1 MKRLIKSPWFA
12 AILGIVAF
20 VVTLLV
26 MLDPAKLL
34 DVEALKRQL
43 AEMNRAEANATGAGP
58 RELEHIA
65 EDDQKLGDEQEA
77 NMMELQKALDNLQAA
92 GDPGELQFDNPD
104 IKKLVDGLGL
114 QFLDLEERRHNLDE
128 LNKEAMRQLA
138 EIASFTNQVA
148 LARNALQKEFEHK
161 NLLIKG
167 SQTNRLAELARIS
180 ESMMNDS
187 PENAL
192 RALKLNQP
200 DQVARIM
207 YFMAETNRASVFN
220 SLAQDDTEPGMSLLR
235 EIQDSY
241 KKIIIDDNST
251 QTVTTTAP

>member
-12 AILGIVAF
+12 AGLGIVAF

-34 DVEALKRQL
+34 DVEALKRRL
-43 AEMNRAEANATGAGP
+43 AEINQAEANATAEP
-58 RELEHIA
+58 RKLEHIA
-65 EDDQKLGDEQEA
+65 EDDQKHGDEQEA
-77 NMMELQKALDNLQAA
+77 NMMELKKALDNLQAA
-92 GDPGELQFDNPD
+92 GDPGQLQFDNPD
-104 IKKLVDGLGL
+104 IKKLIDGLGL

-128 LNKEAMRQLA
+128 LNKEAARQLS
-138 EIASFTNQVA
+138 EIASYTNQVA
-148 LARNALQKEFEHK
+148 LARAALQKEFEQK
-161 NLLIKG
+161 NLLIIQSK
-167 SQTNRLAELARIS
+167 TNRLAELARIS

-207 YFMAETNRASVFN
+207 YFMAETNRAAIFN
-220 SLAQDDTEPGMSLLR
+220 NLAQDDTEPGTELLR

-241 KKIIIDDNST
+241 KKIIIDNT
-251 QTVTTTAP
+251 NTKTVTATAP

>member
-1 MKRLIKSPWFA
+1 MKRLSKSPWFA

-26 MLDPAKLL
+26 MLYPAKLL

-43 AEMNRAEANATGAGP
+43 AEMNRAAANATGAGP

-220 SLAQDDTEPGMSLLR
+220 SLAQDDTEPGMTLLR
-235 EIQDSY
+235 EIQNSY

>member
-12 AILGIVAF
+12 AVLGIVAF

-34 DVEALKRQL
+34 DVEALKRRL
-43 AEMNRAEANATGAGP
+43 AEMNRAEANATGASP

-77 NMMELQKALDNLQAA
+77 NMMDLQKALDNLQAA

-104 IKKLVDGLGL
+104 IKKLIDGLGL

-128 LNKEAMRQLA
+128 LNREAARQLE

-148 LARNALQKEFEHK
+148 LARSALQKEFEQK
-161 NLLIKG
+161 NLLITQ

-192 RALKLNQP
+192 RALTLNNP

-220 SLAQDDTEPGMSLLR
+220 NLAQDDTELGVSLLR
-235 EIQDSY
+235 KIQDEY
-241 KKIIIDDNST
+241 KKIIIDDIAT
-251 QTVTTTAP
+251 QTVTTNAP

>member
-12 AILGIVAF
+12 AVLGIVAF

-34 DVEALKRQL
+34 DVEALKRRL
-43 AEMNRAEANATGAGP
+43 AEMNRADANATEAGP

-104 IKKLVDGLGL
+104 IKKLIDGLGL

-128 LNKEAMRQLA
+128 LNKEATRQLT
-138 EIASFTNQVA
+138 EIASYTNQVV
-148 LARNALQKEFEHK
+148 LARAALQKEFEQK
-161 NLLIKG
+161 NLLITQ
-167 SQTNRLAELARIS
+167 SQTNRLAELARIG

-207 YFMAETNRASVFN
+207 YFMAGTNRAAIFN
-220 SLAQDDTEPGMSLLR
+220 NLAQDDTEPGTSLLR
-235 EIQDSY
+235 EIQDAY
-241 KKIIIDDNST
+241 KKIIIDNT
-251 QTVTTTAP
+251 NKNTVTTTAP

>member
-12 AILGIVAF
+12 AVLGIVAF

-34 DVEALKRQL
+34 DVEALKRRL
-43 AEMNRAEANATGAGP
+43 AEINQAEANATAEP
-58 RELEHIA
+58 RKLEHIA
-65 EDDQKLGDEQEA
+65 EDDQKHGDEQEA

-104 IKKLVDGLGL
+104 IKKLIDGLGL
-114 QFLDLEERRHNLDE
+114 QFLGLEERRHNLDE
-128 LNKEAMRQLA
+128 LNKEAARQLT

-148 LARNALQKEFEHK
+148 LARTALQKEFKQK
-161 NLLIKG
+161 NLLITV

-220 SLAQDDTEPGMSLLR
+220 NLAQDDTEPGTSLLR
-235 EIQDSY
+235 EIQDAY
-241 KKIIIDDNST
+241 KKIIIDDTTT
-251 QTVTTTAP
+251 QTLTTTAP

>member
-12 AILGIVAF
+12 AVLGIVAF

-34 DVEALKRQL
+34 DVEALKRRL
-43 AEMNRAEANATGAGP
+43 AEMNQAEANATDAEP
-58 RELEHIA
+58 RKLEHIA
-65 EDDQKLGDEQEA
+65 DDDQKHSEEQAA
-77 NMMELQKALDNLQAA
+77 NMMELKKALDNLQAA
-92 GDPGELQFDNPD
+92 GDPGQLQFDNPD
-104 IKKLVDGLGL
+104 IKKLIDGLGR

-128 LNKEAMRQLA
+128 LNKEAARQLT

-148 LARNALQKEFEHK
+148 LARNALQREFGLK
-161 NLLIKG
+161 NLLIMESK
-167 SQTNRLAELARIS
+167 TNRLAELARIH

-192 RALKLNQP
+192 RVLKLNQP

-207 YFMAETNRASVFN
+207 YFMAETNRAAVFN
-220 SLAQDDTEPGMSLLR
+220 NLALDETPPGMDLVR
-235 EIQDSY
+235 EVQDSY
-241 KKIIIDDNST
+241 KKIIIDNT
-251 QTVTTTAP
+251 NTNTVTTTAP